1 MNIIFKN
8 SLKNIFCKPFRTLLV
23 GFAIFMCCLCALLCF
38 DMGGSLTRILTDYLS
53 SVSRA
58 DFLATTNGSDLRNLP
73 DGFPEADT
81 LNIIGNSEM
90 FYKDIDGEYCFVTT
104 DYLSIYGLDIDEAVD
119 MEFMAKIEVADG
131 EIFIS
136 KDFAEDYGYKKG
148 DTLTVHDRAR
158 EEVELTVGGV
168 FPDSMKNPILQ
179 NKSAIVN
186 MNTAQILACGD
197 TTINYIFID
206 VHDDTKI
213 EEAKDLLKDSYAD
226 LTTQDLFL
234 SDSDMKLLDEIKA
247 VFYLMFVITFLLVI
261 FVTASICNRIVT
273 ERMSFIGTL
282 RSLGMSTAR
291 TARILL
297 LENVIY
303 ALFGSLPAVGLYA
316 LVRDPMLSSLFTLED
331 ESGASIFTL
340 PKLSVALVIGVV
352 LMAVVIEC
360 LIPLKAIMKALKTS
374 IRDIIFDNRD
384 TEYRFSKSTF
394 ILGLVSLAIA
404 IVTFFF
410 RTKIVM
416 AILCLI
422 AAVAALAFLF
432 PRVLKLVTTL
442 IKNFSDKHDKAAWS
456 LAASEAIS
464 RKSTVGSGVLSA
476 TAAAMCIIVYA
487 VAIAMGAT
495 VTDVPYDCDV
505 IMSTTKAMKYYSYIE
520 HMDGVTDVEPVY
532 YTMQEFTLNEDETN
546 IYGYVYALPDEGYT
560 HFTGFKDL
568 PETIENG
575 NIILDKKL
583 ANRKGVSVGDQ
594 ITITL
599 NPQGVFPKERKY
611 TVQDIVESNSYDGG
625 VEALIVSE
633 SEYKALFL
641 DIPGTILISCEDPDT
656 ICDQLTTYAKG
667 SYSEIS
673 TRDGLIEQNKSDN
686 SKTRTIITTIITIA
700 VGMTA
705 IGMISNQ
712 LLGFEGRKKECA
724 VMLSTAMNR
733 SKLSGILFK
742 EVLITS
748 VTASGLGVLVGTA
761 LTFVISA
768 AMRNAESL
776 VMDITVNPVINI
788 TFFVVLTLVFTLT
801 VLFPIKNLKKMKI
814 SEQIKYE

>member
-8 SLKNIFCKPFRTLLV
+8 SLKNIFGKPFRTLLV
-23 GFAIFMCCLCALLCF
+23 GFAIFMCCLCAMLCF
-38 DMGGSLTRILTDYLS
+38 DMGGSLTKILTGYLS

-58 DFLATTNGSDLRNLP
+58 DFLATSTGSDLQNLP

-90 FYKDIDGEYCFVTT
+90 LYKEIDGEYCFVTT
-104 DYLSIYGLDIDEAVD
+104 DYLSIYGLNVDEAED
-119 MEFMAKIEVADG
+119 MEFMAKIDIADD
-131 EIFIS
+131 EMYVS
-136 KDFAEDYGYKKG
+136 KDFADAYGYKAG
-148 DTLTVHDRAR
+148 DKITVHDRNK
-158 EEVELTVGGV
+158 EEVELTIGGV

-179 NKSAIVN
+179 SKSAVVN
-186 MNTAQILACGD
+186 MNTAVKLACGD
-197 TTINYIFID
+197 TRINYIFVD
-206 VHDDTKI
+206 VHDNTKI
-213 EEAKDLLKDSYAD
+213 EDAKKMFTDTYAD
-226 LTTQDLFL
+226 VSTQDLFL

-261 FVTASICNRIVT
+261 FVTASICNRIVN

-282 RSLGMSTAR
+282 RSLGMSTSR

-303 ALFGSLPAVGLYA
+303 ALFGSLPAVGLYSLIRDAMLGA
-316 LVRDPMLSSLFTLED
+316 LFSLED
-331 ESGASIFTL
+331 ESGASVFQI
-340 PKLSVALVIGVV
+340 PPLSGALVAGVI
-352 LMAVVIEC
+352 LMAIIIEC

-384 TEYRFSKSTF
+384 TEYRFSRSTF

-410 RTKIVM
+410 RSKIFP
-416 AILCLI
+416 AIICLI
-422 AAVAALAFLF
+422 TAVAALAFLF

-442 IKNFSDKHDKAAWS
+442 IKKFSDKHDKAAWS

-487 VAIAMGAT
+487 VATAMGAT
-495 VTDVPYDCDV
+495 VADVPYDCDV
-505 IMSTTKAMKYYSYIE
+505 VMSSTKAMKYYSYID
-520 HMDGVTDVEPVY
+520 HMDGVTDVEPLY
-532 YTMQEFTLNEDETN
+532 FSMQEFAINEEETF
-546 IYGYVYALPDEGYT
+546 IIGYFYALPDEGYKY
-560 HFTGFKDL
+560 FTGFDYTEK
-568 PETIENG
+568 IEDG
-575 NIILDKKL
+575 NILVDKKL
-583 ANRKGVSVGDQ
+583 ANRKGISEGDE
-594 ITITL
+594 ITVTI
-599 NPQGVFPKERKY
+599 NPTGVFPKERKY
-611 TVQDIVESNSYDGG
+611 TVQAIVESNSYDGG
-625 VEALIVSE
+625 IESLIVSE

-641 DIPGTILISCEDPDT
+641 DYPGMVLISCEDPDA
-656 ICDQLTTYAKG
+656 ISDQLSTYAKG
-667 SYSEIS
+667 AYSEIY
-673 TRDGLIEQNKSDN
+673 TKEGLIEQNRSDN
-686 SKTRTIITTIITIA
+686 AKTRAIITTIITIA

-712 LLGFEGRKKECA
+712 LIGFEGRKKECA
-724 VMLSTAMNR
+724 VLLSTAMGR
-733 SKLSGILFK
+733 GKLSGILFK

-748 VTASGLGVLVGTA
+748 ITASAMGVIVGSV

-768 AMRNAESL
+768 ALKNAESL
-776 VMDITVNPVINI
+776 VMDITVNPAINAI
-788 TFFVVLTLVFTLT
+788 FFVVLTLVFTLT
-801 VLFPIKNLKKMKI
+801 VLFPIKNLRKMKI